1 MNKFSIILL
10 CIGYL
15 IITGCQNLD
24 KEFRVVMSEEEV
36 KTSFENVKDLL
47 TGIYARLPNGF
58 TAVWGGTGAAMLAS
72 STDESEYTY
81 ETNPIQ
87 YYNTGNWNAVNN
99 PDMVWGDYY
108 KGIREV
114 NYFLLSTDEIN
125 LDPWKLNPSES
136 SQSIYNRY
144 LNEIKRWKSEARFL
158 RAFFYFELIKRY
170 GGVPLLNNSLSLNE
184 DFSKIKRNTLEECIN
199 FIVTECDAIKDH
211 LPPVE
216 GIPYVEAE
224 DLGRVTRYAALA
236 LKSRTLLYAASEL
249 FNNYSWAGGYANQEL
264 ISLPAA
270 NRNERWKTASDA
282 AKELINELGNKTLGE
297 YPDVFLADNFKLS
310 EVIFCRRNGWSN
322 DFERYNSPIGFEG
335 GLSGNTPS
343 QNLVDAY
350 EVIVDANTSKEF
362 DWNDPLLAKNPY
374 ANRDPRLKYTVVTN
388 NSDFGTPSR
397 KVEIWSG
404 GFNAKPIANATKT
417 GYYLRKYV
425 QETLDIKQ
433 NNTGVHSWVIF
444 RIPEIYLNYIEALNE
459 WNPGDA
465 DIATY
470 YNKIRSRKGVEMPLL
485 PAGLTQEQVREKI
498 RREKRVEFA
507 FEDHRMW
514 DVRRWMVAG
523 ETLGS
528 DLRGINVTNQNNLF
542 SYTPF
547 TLETRIFSVKMYLYP
562 IPQSDIN
569 IDNNL
574 IQNPLW

>member
-1 MNKFSIILL
+1 MNKFNIIL

-15 IITGCQNLD
+15 MLTGCQSLD

-36 KTSFENVKDLL
+36 KTSFDNVKDLL
-47 TGIYARLPNGF
+47 TGIYSHLPNGF
-58 TAVWGGTGAAMLAS
+58 TSVWGGTGAAMLAS

-87 YYNTGNWNAVNN
+87 YYNTGNWNSVNN

-108 KGIREV
+108 KAIREV

-144 LNEIKRWKSEARFL
+144 LAEIKRWKHEARFL
-158 RAFFYFELIKRY
+158 RAFYYFELIKRY
-170 GGVPLLNNSLSLNE
+170 GGVPLLNNSLTLDE
-184 DFSKIKRNTLEECIN
+184 DFSVVKRNTLEECVN

-211 LPPVE
+211 LPPSS

-224 DLGRVTRYAALA
+224 DLGRATRYAALA

-249 FNNYSWAGGYANQEL
+249 FNNNSWASGYAHPEL
-264 ISLPAA
+264 ISLPTG
-270 NRNERWKTASDA
+270 NRSDRWKAASDA
-282 AKELINELGNKTLGE
+282 AKELINELEDKTLGE
-297 YPDVFLADNFKLS
+297 YPDIFLADNFKLP
-310 EVIFCRRNGWSN
+310 EVILCRRNGSSN
-322 DFERYNSPIGFEG
+322 DFERYNSPIGFES
-335 GLSGNTPS
+335 GLGGNTPS

-350 EVIVDANTSKEF
+350 EVIVDAGTTKDF
-362 DWNDPLLAKNPY
+362 DWNDPVLAKDPY
-374 ANRDPRLKYTVVTN
+374 ANRDPRLRYTIVTN
-388 NSDFGTPSR
+388 NSDFGNPSR
-397 KVEIWSG
+397 KVEIWQG
-404 GFNAKPIANATKT
+404 GFDAAPIANATKT

-433 NNTGVHSWVIF
+433 GNNGVHSWVIF

-459 WNPGDA
+459 WNPGNA
-465 DIATY
+465 EIATY
-470 YNKIRSRKGVEMPLL
+470 YNKTRNRPGVGMPSL
-485 PAGLTQEQVREKI
+485 PAGLGQEQVRERI
-498 RREKRVEFA
+498 RREKRIEFA

-514 DVRRWMVAG
+514 DVRRWMIAE
-523 ETLGS
+523 ETLGAN
-528 DLRGINVTNQNNLF
+528 LRGVNVASKDKAF
-542 SYTPF
+542 AYTPF
-547 TLETRIFSVKMYLYP
+547 ILENRIFLPKMYLYP

-569 IDNNL
+569 IDGSL